1 MVLGNIKM
9 EDLSSSSNLY
19 KINDKLYECL
29 KSTMRDKN

>member
-1 MVLGNIKM
+1 MLGNIEM
-9 EDLSSSSNLY
+9 EGLSSSSNLY

>member
-9 EDLSSSSNLY
+9 EGLSSSSNLY
-19 KINDKLYECL
+19 KINDKPYGCL